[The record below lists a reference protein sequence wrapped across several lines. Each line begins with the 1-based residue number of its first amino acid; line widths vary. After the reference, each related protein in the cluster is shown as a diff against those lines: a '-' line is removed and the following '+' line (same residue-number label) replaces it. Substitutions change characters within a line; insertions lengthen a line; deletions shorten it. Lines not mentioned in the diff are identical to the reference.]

1 VFSNGD
7 VMEVLFIDLVSNVG
21 KLNNIVEVDFFV
33 MVLSNLEVDAARF
46 ITDSSLVELLRV
58 FTISRTI

>member
-1 VFSNGD
+1 
-7 VMEVLFIDLVSNVG
+7 MEVLFIDLVSNVG